1 MVGEFSQ
8 TEVGFMK
15 RALELAERGRG
26 QVKPNPLV
34 GCVLVKDGAIIAE
47 GWHDHLGGL
56 HAEQMAI
63 ADAEKNGHSLN
74 GAIAYVTLE
83 PCNHYGRTPP
93 CTEAL
98 LWAGIG
104 EVVVSHQ
111 DPNPT
116 VRGEGISCL
125 EGAGVIVRQGLLQ
138 DKSRI
143 QMQSFLNWCDSRIP
157 LVTLKVAIDK
167 NGAVDDRAEDSF
179 RFTSQESLDAVHRLR
194 KDVDAIIVG
203 VGTVLRDNPSLTV
216 RRIELGEGKQPLRV
230 VLDRELK
237 TPIDSIIVNDDHDPL
252 IFHVEGR
259 EEKIAALNS
268 RNNVEVHKLQ
278 SARNHS
284 GVDLHL
290 LLSLLGDRGYQE
302 VLLEG
307 GPETARRF
315 LAAETVDR
323 VVLIKADVDFS
334 QPFPLSLGDE
344 DFSAAGLQRLSD
356 VHWGVDTVSRWSKA
370 GLGWPVD
377 GWP

>member
-1 MVGEFSQ
+1 MVSEFSQ
-8 TEVGFMK
+8 TEVGFMN

-26 QVKPNPLV
+26 EVKPNPLV
-34 GCVLVKDGAIIAE
+34 GCVLVKDGVIIAE

-63 ADAEKNGHSLN
+63 ADAEKSGHSLN

-138 DKSRI
+138 EKSGI

-237 TPIDSIIVNDDHDPL
+237 TPIDSIIVNDDHDTL
-252 IFHVEGR
+252 ILHVEGR

-315 LAAETVDR
+315 LAAEAVDR

-334 QPFPLSLGDE
+334 LPFPLSLDEE